1 MWWDSLVVN
10 DWEYKLRKRPQVGD
24 GYGKCIAR
32 KRSLV
37 RGQSEDKFFTGNVKS
52 WPVHGLCGR
61 QCIFSDCLSS
71 LQKWTILKTSCLINY
86 NVLQNTLIF
95 VGECSVLRFKV
106 SSALKLLG
114 NSSVGV
120 MDPQNHCAVVT
131 LVVSNCLKKLM
142 SHSCP
147 SSYFVLLRYAGTG
160 TRCRRTRK
168 RCRDSWTKYIC
179 QRHEFKR

>member
-1 MWWDSLVVN
+1 MFLTN
-10 DWEYKLRKRPQVGD
+10 FLHQ
-24 GYGKCIAR
+24 
-32 KRSLV
+32 
-37 RGQSEDKFFTGNVKS
+37 
-52 WPVHGLCGR
+52 
-61 QCIFSDCLSS
+61 
-71 LQKWTILKTSCLINY
+71 

-147 SSYFVLLRYAGTG
+147 FFVLCTAAVCRHRH
-160 TRCRRTRK
+160 RCRRTRK
-168 RCRDSWTKYIC
+168 RCRDSWIKYIC
-179 QRHEFKR
+179 PRHEFKPKSFLTSVTIIVDLVLSLAAQSQQAYQVMGIDGNVR